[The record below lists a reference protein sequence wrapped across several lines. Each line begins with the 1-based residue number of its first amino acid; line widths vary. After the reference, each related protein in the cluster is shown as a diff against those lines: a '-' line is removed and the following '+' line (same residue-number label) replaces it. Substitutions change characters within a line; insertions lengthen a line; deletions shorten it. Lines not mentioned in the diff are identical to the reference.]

1 MNPKNR
7 SLIEKLTQLTLSG
20 KLSWQETSSMNEYI
34 MELDS
39 ASFMISQENNRS
51 ISLEM
56 LNNGDNRR
64 LLAKENPESFD
75 FYVLND
81 LFNAIQTSIT
91 RDAIILSNVMVELAK
106 IESK

>member
-39 ASFMISQENNRS
+39 SSFMISQEKNMS

-106 IESK
+106 IEGK